1 MMDLSMDTI
10 LHDVRYGARRL
21 ARSPG
26 FTLIAVAALALGI
39 GANTAIF
46 SVTNAVLLQPLP
58 FREQARLVWVWE
70 RDLRTD
76 RPRSSVSPVSLTAF
90 RDETGVFEGI
100 GSSYDEMYNLTGAG
114 EPETIIAYRFS
125 HNFFAVLGTPPLLG
139 RTFLPEEDQPGHDR
153 VVVLSHKLWTR
164 HFDADPGVVGRS
176 ITLDGNSYTVVG
188 VMPPGFQ
195 HPVMAELWT
204 PIALT
209 PEQAATPEPRFL
221 RLVARLRPG
230 VSLREAQTAVDRV
243 SARLARERKDTHGQ
257 WGAVV
262 SPIESRYTGDIKPA
276 LLALVGAVGFV
287 LLIACANVANL
298 LLARGASRRRELAL
312 RAALGASRLRVVRQ
326 LLVESTLLAL
336 AGGAAGTLFASWS
349 LGFLLGLFPKAVANV
364 AIPRLDQIHLDATV
378 FGFTLLLSLATGIL
392 FGLVPALTVSRL
404 ELSEALQQG
413 VKGAGGPQGG
423 RRLRNALVVA
433 EVALALVLV
442 TGGALMIRSFLNL
455 QSGELGFDTR
465 NVLTARL
472 VLPSYKY
479 GDAAKRQAFVD
490 QVTARIRSLPGVEA
504 VGTTPFLPLSGWSS
518 GRSFLIQGEP
528 APGPGREPQ
537 AEIRIV
543 NEDYFRAL
551 RIPLA
556 RGRVFAETDRID
568 SPKVVIVNETLARR
582 FFPGQDPIGRR
593 IRVQSFGPEVP
604 ADDPSQWL
612 EVVGIARDVRHYG
625 LARPPEP
632 ELYFPYRQ
640 GPMDLVCLAVRT
652 TQDPE
657 ALGKSLREAVWAI
670 DADQPVLGL
679 MSLERLAAE
688 SVTLQRVSTHLIGF
702 FAAVALLLAA
712 LGIYGVMAY
721 AVTQRIPEIGVRVA
735 LGASARQV
743 LGLVLREGMGLAALG
758 AAVGLAASL
767 ALTRLLSSLLFG
779 ISATDPASFAGVLLL
794 VATAAFL
801 ACFIPA
807 RRAMRVDPMVA
818 LRYE

>member
-1 MMDLSMDTI
+1 
-10 LHDVRYGARRL
+10 
-21 ARSPG
+21 
-26 FTLIAVAALALGI
+26 
-39 GANTAIF
+39 
-46 SVTNAVLLQPLP
+46 
-58 FREQARLVWVWE
+58 
-70 RDLRTD
+70 
-76 RPRSSVSPVSLTAF
+76 
-90 RDETGVFEGI
+90 
-100 GSSYDEMYNLTGAG
+100 
-114 EPETIIAYRFS
+114 
-125 HNFFAVLGTPPLLG
+125 
-139 RTFLPEEDQPGHDR
+139 
-153 VVVLSHKLWTR
+153 
-164 HFDADPGVVGRS
+164 
-176 ITLDGNSYTVVG
+176 
-188 VMPPGFQ
+188 
-195 HPVMAELWT
+195 
-204 PIALT
+204 
-209 PEQAATPEPRFL
+209 
-221 RLVARLRPG
+221 
-230 VSLREAQTAVDRV
+230 
-243 SARLARERKDTHGQ
+243 
-257 WGAVV
+257 
-262 SPIESRYTGDIKPA
+262 
-276 LLALVGAVGFV
+276 
-287 LLIACANVANL
+287 
-298 LLARGASRRRELAL
+298 
-312 RAALGASRLRVVRQ
+312 
-326 LLVESTLLAL
+326 
-336 AGGAAGTLFASWS
+336 
-349 LGFLLGLFPKAVANV
+349 
-364 AIPRLDQIHLDATV
+364 
-378 FGFTLLLSLATGIL
+378 
-392 FGLVPALTVSRL
+392 
-404 ELSEALQQG
+404 
-413 VKGAGGPQGG
+413 
-423 RRLRNALVVA
+423 
-433 EVALALVLV
+433 
-442 TGGALMIRSFLNL
+442 
-455 QSGELGFDTR
+455 
-465 NVLTARL
+465 
-472 VLPSYKY
+472 
-479 GDAAKRQAFVD
+479 
-490 QVTARIRSLPGVEA
+490 VEA
-504 VGTTPFLPLSGWSS
+504 VGTTPFLPLSGWSG
-518 GRSFLIQGEP
+518 GRSFVIRGEAAP
-528 APGPGREPQ
+528 APGREPQ

>member
-1 MMDLSMDTI
+1 MDTI

-21 ARSPG
+21 AKSPG

-58 FREQARLVWVWE
+58 FKDQARLVWVWE

-76 RPRSSVSPVSLTAF
+76 RPRSAVSPVSFTAF

-100 GSSYDEMYNLTGAG
+100 GSSYDQMYNLTGAG
-114 EPETIIAYRFS
+114 EPETIIGYRFS
-125 HNFFAVLGTPPLLG
+125 HDFFAVLGTPPLLG
-139 RTFLPEEDQPGHDR
+139 RTFLPEEDRPGHDR

-164 HFDADPGVVGRS
+164 HFDADPSVVGRS
-176 ITLDGNSYTVVG
+176 ITLDGNSYTVLG

-204 PIALT
+204 PLALT
-209 PEQAATPEPRFL
+209 PEQATTPEPRFL
-221 RLVARLRPG
+221 RLVARLKPG
-230 VSLREAQTAVDRV
+230 VSLREAQAAVDRV
-243 SARLARERKDTHGQ
+243 SARLARERKDTHDH

-262 SPIESRYTGDIKPA
+262 TPIESRYTGDIKPA

-336 AGGAAGTLFASWS
+336 VGGAAGTLFASWS

-364 AIPRLDQIHLDATV
+364 AIPRLDQIQLDATV
-378 FGFTLLLSLATGIL
+378 LGFTLLLSLATGIL

-404 ELSEALQQG
+404 ELTEALQQG
-413 VKGAGGPQGG
+413 VKGAGGPPGG
-423 RRLRNALVVA
+423 HRLRSALVVA

-442 TGGALMIRSFLNL
+442 TGGALMIRSFRNL
-455 QSGELGFDTR
+455 QRGELGFDAR

-472 VLPSYKY
+472 MLPSYKY
-479 GDAAKRQAFVD
+479 GDGAKRQAFVD

-504 VGTTPFLPLSGWSS
+504 VGTTPFLPLSGWSG
-518 GRSFLIQGEP
+518 GRSFVIQGEP
-528 APGPGREPQ
+528 APAPGREPQ

-543 NEDYFRAL
+543 NEDYFHAL
-551 RIPLA
+551 RIPLT
-556 RGRVFAETDRID
+556 RGRAFAETDRLG
-568 SPKVVIVNETLARR
+568 SPNVVVVNETLARR

-593 IRVQSFGPEVP
+593 IRVQMFGPVP
-604 ADDPSQWL
+604 ADDP
-612 EVVGIARDVRHYG
+612 GPGRA
-625 LARPPEP
+625 PEP
-632 ELYFPYRQ
+632 EVYFAYRQ
-640 GPMDLVCLAVRT
+640 GPIDLVCLAVRT
-652 TQDPE
+652 TQEPE
-657 ALGKSLREAVWAI
+657 ALGKSLREAVWAV

-679 MSLERLAAE
+679 MGLERLAGE

-743 LGLVLREGMGLAALG
+743 LGLVLRQGMGLAALG
-758 AAVGLAASL
+758 AGLGLAASL

-779 ISATDPASFAGVLLL
+779 VSATDPASFAGVLLL
-794 VATAAFL
+794 VATASFL

>member
-1 MMDLSMDTI
+1 MARTLMMDLPMDTI
-10 LHDVRYGARRL
+10 QHDVRYGARRL
-21 ARSPG
+21 AKSPG

-58 FREQARLVWVWE
+58 FRDQASLVWVWE

-209 PEQAATPEPRFL
+209 PE
-221 RLVARLRPG
+221 
-230 VSLREAQTAVDRV
+230 
-243 SARLARERKDTHGQ
+243 
-257 WGAVV
+257 
-262 SPIESRYTGDIKPA
+262 
-276 LLALVGAVGFV
+276 
-287 LLIACANVANL
+287 
-298 LLARGASRRRELAL
+298 LAL

-413 VKGAGGPQGG
+413 VKGTGGPQGG

-442 TGGALMIRSFLNL
+442 TGGALMIRSFRNL
-455 QSGELGFDTR
+455 QSGELGFDPR

-472 VLPSYKY
+472 MLPSYKY

-490 QVTARIRSLPGVEA
+490 QVTAR
-504 VGTTPFLPLSGWSS
+504 
-518 GRSFLIQGEP
+518 
-528 APGPGREPQ
+528 
-537 AEIRIV
+537 
-543 NEDYFRAL
+543 
-551 RIPLA
+551 
-556 RGRVFAETDRID
+556 
-568 SPKVVIVNETLARR
+568 K
-582 FFPGQDPIGRR
+582 IGRAH
-593 IRVQSFGPEVP
+593 V
-604 ADDPSQWL
+604 
-612 EVVGIARDVRHYG
+612 
-625 LARPPEP
+625 
-632 ELYFPYRQ
+632 
-640 GPMDLVCLAVRT
+640 
-652 TQDPE
+652 
-657 ALGKSLREAVWAI
+657 
-670 DADQPVLGL
+670 
-679 MSLERLAAE
+679 
-688 SVTLQRVSTHLIGF
+688 
-702 FAAVALLLAA
+702 
-712 LGIYGVMAY
+712 
-721 AVTQRIPEIGVRVA
+721 
-735 LGASARQV
+735 
-743 LGLVLREGMGLAALG
+743 
-758 AAVGLAASL
+758 
-767 ALTRLLSSLLFG
+767 
-779 ISATDPASFAGVLLL
+779 
-794 VATAAFL
+794 
-801 ACFIPA
+801 
-807 RRAMRVDPMVA
+807 
-818 LRYE
+818 